1 MGSTVMDAIRVA
13 ISRVREWRWA
23 VRSGALIWR
32 SPRRRIWGPGRKG
45 GGEVGGGGRRRA
57 GGRKNGKRRGSRVG
71 VRGEAVGVGGE
82 YGRMKARSDDW
93 V

>member
-1 MGSTVMDAIRVA
+1 MGGAFGGVDLEIATAEDLGA
-13 ISRVREWRWA
+13 RE
-23 VRSGALIWR
+23 
-32 SPRRRIWGPGRKG
+32 KG